1 MKFEMMFEALILVCA
16 SVELKDCMV
25 VEDTRGPYA
34 TVELCMN
41 RTTEMSAALLAF
53 DEDQFIMGA
62 RCEPVDDPERQF
74 SAT

>member
-1 MKFEMMFEALILVCA
+1 MFEALVLVCA
-16 SVELKDCMV
+16 SMELENCMV

-34 TVELCMN
+34 TIELCMS

-62 RCEPVDDPERQF
+62 RCDPVEDPKHQF

>member
-1 MKFEMMFEALILVCA
+1 MMFEALVLVCA
-16 SVELKDCMV
+16 SMELENCMV

-34 TVELCMN
+34 TIELCMS

-62 RCEPVDDPERQF
+62 RCDPVEDPKHQF